1 MEEVPGSG
9 RSRHSYIWPTPGFKC
24 KTCQLRALNRGD
36 LNVHIHMSHF
46 GCLPARF
53 PVNCYFMQG
62 LSLLTVHALA
72 FCLQKSFSSSLVAVS
87 PDFSC
92 IQAHT
97 SSPSLS
103 CGIPIT
109 CITITIIIIIII
121 VLATTTISINEI
133 TISILNGKC
142 LPLWVFTMQVQHCLD
157 QTLLHQRK
165 SVWKSQKYRVDVST
179 HTVGP
184 VWQALLCKMMMAN

>member
-1 MEEVPGSG
+1 MEN
-9 RSRHSYIWPTPGFKC
+9 I
-24 KTCQLRALNRGD
+24 CQLWVLNRGD
-36 LNVHIHMSHF
+36 LNINTHMSHF
-46 GCLPARF
+46 RCLPACF

-72 FCLQKSFSSSLVAVS
+72 FCLQKSFSSSSVAVF

-109 CITITIIIIIII
+109 CITIIIIIII
-121 VLATTTISINEI
+121 VLATTTISIKEI
-133 TISILNGKC
+133 AISILNGKC
-142 LPLWVFTMQVQHCLD
+142 LPLWVFVMQVQHCSD
-157 QTLLHQRK
+157 QTLLHERK
-165 SVWKSQKYRVDVST
+165 SVWKSQKYRVAVST

-184 VWQALLCKMMMAN
+184 VWEALWCKMMMAN

>member
-1 MEEVPGSG
+1 MEN
-9 RSRHSYIWPTPGFKC
+9 I
-24 KTCQLRALNRGD
+24 CQLRALNRGD
-36 LNVHIHMSHF
+36 LNINIHMSHF
-46 GCLPARF
+46 RCLPACF

-62 LSLLTVHALA
+62 LSLLRVHALA
-72 FCLQKSFSSSLVAVS
+72 FCLQKSFSSSSVAVS

-109 CITITIIIIIII
+109 CITITIILIIII
-121 VLATTTISINEI
+121 VLATTTISIKDI
-133 TISILNGKC
+133 IISNLNGKC
-142 LPLWVFTMQVQHCLD
+142 LPLWVFIMQVQHCSD

-165 SVWKSQKYRVDVST
+165 PVGKSQKYRVAVST
-179 HTVGP
+179 HIVGP
-184 VWQALLCKMMMAN
+184 VWEALLCKMMMAN